1 MNQNSVHF
9 RQKVSHSSVWGGHE
23 RIMRRDNR
31 CGRNVVYRAQC
42 MQEADRSGRMLI
54 ELLCSVLGG
63 GDVTLLFVN
72 SFSLLNWLVTLIAA
86 WGRILPA
93 RP

>member
-1 MNQNSVHF
+1 
-9 RQKVSHSSVWGGHE
+9 
-23 RIMRRDNR
+23 
-31 CGRNVVYRAQC
+31 

-86 WGRILPA
+86 WGQILPA